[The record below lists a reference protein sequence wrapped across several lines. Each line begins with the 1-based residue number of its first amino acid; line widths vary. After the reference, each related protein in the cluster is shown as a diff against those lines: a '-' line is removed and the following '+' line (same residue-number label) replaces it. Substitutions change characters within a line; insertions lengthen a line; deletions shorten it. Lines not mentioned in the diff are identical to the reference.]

1 MRSYFYESPSSFE
14 ELFQISKT
22 TSNEIKFL
30 AGGTDFVPKL
40 NLELNDIPK
49 EGQKDLT
56 IVSLSKLDL
65 NKISESDEEIKIGSM
80 VTFTELKKNNIV
92 NKYFPVFEET
102 IKELAGLSV
111 RNVATIGGNIM
122 NASPAADII
131 PTLIALDAVFILKS
145 SDGEREINS
154 KDFFEGPG
162 NTVAK
167 KQEILKEV
175 IIKKQKGTS
184 SFKKLGRRKAETLSV
199 VNAAAYIEKENNI
212 CKKARITIGSVAP
225 TVLRCKEV
233 EEALI
238 GKELTDE
245 TMKEASLKVLD
256 SISPID
262 DIRATAWYRKKVSP
276 VMIRRAIESACDAE

>member
-14 ELFQISKT
+14 ELFQIGKT
-22 TSNEIKFL
+22 TSNEVKFL
-30 AGGTDFVPKL
+30 AGGTDFVPRL
-40 NLELNDIPK
+40 NYELNEVPK

-56 IVSLSKLDL
+56 IISLSKLGLDT
-65 NKISESDEEIKIGSM
+65 ISESDEEIKIGSM
-80 VTFTELKKNNIV
+80 VTFTEMKKNNIV

-122 NASPAADII
+122 NASPAADIV
-131 PTLIALDAVFILKS
+131 PTLMALDAVLVLKGPN
-145 SDGEREINS
+145 GEREICS
-154 KDFFEGPG
+154 KDFFKG
-162 NTVAK
+162 NGRTVA
-167 KQEILKEV
+167 QEQEVLKEIV
-175 IIKKQKGTS
+175 IKKQKGTS

-245 TMKEASLKVLD
+245 TMKEASLKVID

-276 VMIRRAIESACDAE
+276 VMVRRAIKSACDAE